1 MSTSVLNRINSFFV
15 SINMC
20 CRIRDS
26 DGSKNKV
33 NLFNTMFI
41 FAFSPWT
48 WGSWIK
54 PNYLTMW
61 QLFLYNDQPN
71 VGIMV
76 QFVCYVTEQPCP
88 RSFVFHFLSHYCCQ
102 PPSQR
107 VSFRKS
113 EKPWGL
119 AGTVANLCPR
129 PHAAVHILSE
139 LSTCIPVSWSIAF
152 TWSSSL
158 SEPGSANCR
167 WPEVVAS
174 RGRLGW
180 KLKEKFHKN
189 PFSRSF
195 SLSQQ

>member
-1 MSTSVLNRINSFFV
+1 
-15 SINMC
+15 
-20 CRIRDS
+20 
-26 DGSKNKV
+26 
-33 NLFNTMFI
+33 MFI
-41 FAFSPWT
+41 FAFFPANLKVR
-48 WGSWIK
+48 GLK
-54 PNYLTMW
+54 PNYLTIW
-61 QLFLYNDQPN
+61 QLLIYNDQPN

-76 QFVCYVTEQPCP
+76 QFVCYFTDQPCP
-88 RSFVFHFLSHYCCQ
+88 LSFVFHFLSHYCCQ
-102 PPSQR
+102 PRPQH
-107 VSFRKS
+107 VSRRKS

-139 LSTCIPVSWSIAF
+139 LSTCIPVSWSIAL

-180 KLKEKFHKN
+180 KLKFQN
-189 PFSRSF
+189 I
-195 SLSQQ
+195 QI